1 MRTPIRVILHQV
13 AAMFGYSCPTS
24 KKMAESEKPEKSR
37 NKTIT
42 FTIMAQ
48 NNAIL
53 NEVFTRID
61 VNEERPNWCDRS
73 SE

>member
-1 MRTPIRVILHQV
+1 
-13 AAMFGYSCPTS
+13 
-24 KKMAESEKPEKSR
+24 
-37 NKTIT
+37 
-42 FTIMAQ
+42 MAQ

>member
-1 MRTPIRVILHQV
+1 
-13 AAMFGYSCPTS
+13 
-24 KKMAESEKPEKSR
+24 
-37 NKTIT
+37 
-42 FTIMAQ
+42 MAQ

-53 NEVFTRID
+53 NEVFTRLD